1 MLKRTLFF
9 TNPCYLSLKNKQL
22 VIQAKDAETKTAP
35 IEDLG
40 FVVLEHQQI
49 SVSLPL
55 LDELATQNVAVIFC
69 NHKHMPHSMLFPLEG
84 NHLQSELY
92 RQQLE
97 ASEPLKKQLWKQ
109 TVEAK
114 ITNQALLLKKLG
126 KPWEDIFQLSRQVN
140 SNDNTGREGVAAKMY
155 WKRLLGEEFYR
166 ERQGPPP
173 NHLLNY
179 GYIVLRAAV
188 ARAITGS
195 GLLPTF
201 GIHHHNRYNAYC
213 LADDIMEPYRPF
225 VDAVVYDLDEKY
237 PGLESIEKEI
247 KAELLKVLSEDV
259 HFEKVSRPL
268 MVGLSQT
275 TSSLARCFSGEQRKI
290 EYPCMVKD

>member
-9 TNPCYLSLKNKQL
+9 TNPCRLSVKNAQL
-22 VIQAKDAETKTAP
+22 TILQDQKPEVTAP

-40 FVVLEHQQI
+40 FVVLEHPQI
-49 SVSLPL
+49 SISLPL

-69 NHKHMPHSMLFPLEG
+69 NKSHMPHSMLFPLEG

-92 RQQLE
+92 RQQVTM
-97 ASEPLKKQLWKQ
+97 SEPLKKQLWKQ
-109 TVEAK
+109 TVEMK
-114 ITNQALLLKKLG
+114 IQNQGRLLKKFNIAN
-126 KPWEDIFQLSRQVN
+126 EDILHLAGQVK
-140 SNDNTGREGVAAKMY
+140 SGDASGREGVAARKY
-155 WKRLLGEEFYR
+155 WKRLFGEDFTR
-166 ERQGPPP
+166 ERNGVFP
-173 NHLLNY
+173 NNFLNY

-188 ARAITGS
+188 ARSLTGS

-225 VDAVVYDLDEKY
+225 VDEVVYSLLENY
-237 PGLESIEKEI
+237 PGQEILEKEL
-247 KAELLKVLSEDV
+247 KAELLQVLTRDV
-259 HFEKVSRPL
+259 VFEKVQRPL

-275 TSSLARCFSGEQRKI
+275 SASLVRCITGKQRKI
-290 EYPCMVKD
+290 EYPLLE